1 MQCRKNMKTND
12 DDNNMM
18 SSTTKDGSH
27 LLKMKMTVSLSQ
39 TTPEYISKGVNHVA
53 ERGYHM
59 RLQNNKHEMTHKKIK
74 MKKIVLFPG
83 ARNFTRIA

>member
-39 TTPEYISKGVNHVA
+39 TTPEDIGRQSSGRKRVSYAFAK
-53 ERGYHM
+53 
-59 RLQNNKHEMTHKKIK
+59 Q
-74 MKKIVLFPG
+74 
-83 ARNFTRIA
+83 